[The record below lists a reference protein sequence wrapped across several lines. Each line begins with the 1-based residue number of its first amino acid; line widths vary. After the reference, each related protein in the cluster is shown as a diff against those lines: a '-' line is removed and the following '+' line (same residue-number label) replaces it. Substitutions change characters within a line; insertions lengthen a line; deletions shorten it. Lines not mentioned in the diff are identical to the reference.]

1 VLLDDDGVTVS
12 HGARERGDGG
22 QSLAEFA
29 LVFPIMIFVLVAFV
43 EMGRAVHAYTTIT
56 NAARQGARVAVVN
69 QIVYATECDT
79 SRPIEDPAD
88 AHWSVIGC
96 AVTAGATLGLDTS
109 DVSLSF
115 ASPPDT
121 ALSCSPTLRV
131 GCLASVTVDY
141 QFTPITPLVS
151 SIIGPISMSSTS
163 EMPIERVFP

>member
-1 VLLDDDGVTVS
+1 VS
-12 HGARERGDGG
+12 DRRRANGG
-22 QSLAEFA
+22 QALAEFA
-29 LVFPIMIFVLVAFV
+29 LVFPIMVFVLVAFV
-43 EMGRAVHAYTTIT
+43 ELGRAVHAYTTIT

-69 QIVYATECDT
+69 QVVYPTECDT

-96 AVTAGATLGLDTS
+96 AVTAGVTLGIDAS

-121 ALSCSPTLRV
+121 TLSCAPDLRV
-131 GCLASVTVDY
+131 GCLATVRVDY

-151 SIIGPISMSSTS
+151 TIIGPISMSATS